1 MKRFL
6 SLTLVAIMLLTT
18 LSLTSCDLSAIFG
31 GGTTTTPPEAEI
43 RTTITELEWRKVYTS
58 TNYELTLEA
67 EDMKISVIS
76 SDTAMYVDYM
86 GLKLFVDPKTGAYI
100 SESEA
105 GYVGMVMGES
115 MLGEDMSLGGMG
127 LFPTIEF
134 SELVYDEQRKVYTY
148 KNEDAIG
155 EFQFED
161 GKLVYATVV
170 PADTT
175 VNGMFE
181 IKNVGTTVLELPEYN
196 NLSDGII
203 EPSKA
208 GKDVVTTITDE
219 QLSSL
224 FEKNNFTLKANVIVI
239 DIYMKVTENATES
252 SMSLL
257 GMGGSPSYSVLI
269 DGEWY
274 DLQED
279 YYTGGYL
286 AKKAEEGS
294 LIGNLSEFLTL
305 DKLTY
310 NSDGRYYE
318 YKDEEIE
325 AYFYFENG
333 SLVQFVV
340 CSALLTEDKTE
351 VIFTI
356 SDIGT
361 TKVDLPEYT
370 VYFDPNAL
378 TEEQWNE
385 LMACKNFTA
394 EVNGYDYI
402 SGSSNAAI
410 IEINENGYVRAGI
423 ENIEYFAFE
432 NGAVY
437 HLVYDESTDSYV
449 GELLSGATPDMCTIG
464 TLLDLELDYSDLIYD
479 SYTGT
484 YYYLVGN
491 EEETIYCTYTFE
503 DGQLASV
510 YYSETSNDGSTDY
523 YIEFIF
529 TGIGTTVVEI
539 PEYTVAE

>member
-1 MKRFL
+1 MKKLL
-6 SLTLVAIMLLTT
+6 SLMLVAVMLLAT

-31 GGTTTTPPEAEI
+31 GSSTTTTPPEVEI

-161 GKLVYATVV
+161 VKLVYATVV

-224 FEKNNFTLKANVIVI
+224 FEKNNFTLKVQGKKKFGK
-239 DIYMKVTENATES
+239 IYNHFFPFKVN
-252 SMSLL
+252 
-257 GMGGSPSYSVLI
+257 Y
-269 DGEWY
+269 
-274 DLQED
+274 
-279 YYTGGYL
+279 
-286 AKKAEEGS
+286 
-294 LIGNLSEFLTL
+294 
-305 DKLTY
+305 
-310 NSDGRYYE
+310 
-318 YKDEEIE
+318 
-325 AYFYFENG
+325 
-333 SLVQFVV
+333 
-340 CSALLTEDKTE
+340 
-351 VIFTI
+351 
-356 SDIGT
+356 
-361 TKVDLPEYT
+361 
-370 VYFDPNAL
+370 
-378 TEEQWNE
+378 
-385 LMACKNFTA
+385 
-394 EVNGYDYI
+394 
-402 SGSSNAAI
+402 
-410 IEINENGYVRAGI
+410 
-423 ENIEYFAFE
+423 
-432 NGAVY
+432 
-437 HLVYDESTDSYV
+437 
-449 GELLSGATPDMCTIG
+449 
-464 TLLDLELDYSDLIYD
+464 
-479 SYTGT
+479 
-484 YYYLVGN
+484 
-491 EEETIYCTYTFE
+491 
-503 DGQLASV
+503 
-510 YYSETSNDGSTDY
+510 
-523 YIEFIF
+523 
-529 TGIGTTVVEI
+529 
-539 PEYTVAE
+539 